1 MTSDIA
7 HRDLHRP
14 TDAFREFL
22 DGEVRRTFRRDRSR
36 IGMRLAAVV
45 IVSMALGLTGGLASA
60 QVRESSQRESI
71 LDAARADAMLVQVRL
86 ELARAQLAE
95 SRRAVA
101 AGAASKESAAVAEQQ
116 VKEREAQ
123 LGRVAA
129 NIDEITATAK
139 PPRDELNA
147 PIVNGRDFVKER
159 IQLQLMTAQQQL
171 QSAEAAQV
179 EAARRVRAG
188 ASSTAASMEAQLDVA
203 RATREM
209 VVLAGRLSLRK
220 EFLEKATPVEQLARR
235 LEETELRQDAVV
247 AQQALELARVRAALV
262 EKSRAAGAV
271 GDLEVMRAQLE
282 MKEREIELQ
291 RLMRRA
297 AHP

>member
-7 HRDLHRP
+7 HGDLHRP